1 MDIKRYLSLNH
12 YSLFRICDTNCKR
25 LRARSDTECFSVCS
39 GLKLFDIRTRF
50 ENQAYLKLSQN
61 KFKQISVQ
69 LQTEHYHLNSPAKV
83 ERHAKEILKMEE
95 IINIKIIHHEK

>member
-1 MDIKRYLSLNH
+1 M
-12 YSLFRICDTNCKR
+12 
-25 LRARSDTECFSVCS
+25 
-39 GLKLFDIRTRF
+39 
-50 ENQAYLKLSQN
+50 LSQN

>member
-1 MDIKRYLSLNH
+1 MKFSIRVYC
-12 YSLFRICDTNCKR
+12 LFF
-25 LRARSDTECFSVCS
+25 L
-39 GLKLFDIRTRF
+39 LFIFLAQEF
-50 ENQAYLKLSQN
+50 ENRAYLKLSQN

-95 IINIKIIHHEK
+95 VINIKIIHYEK

>member
-1 MDIKRYLSLNH
+1 MKFSIRL
-12 YSLFRICDTNCKR
+12 YSLFFLLFALLC
-25 LRARSDTECFSVCS
+25 VC
-39 GLKLFDIRTRF
+39 LETVKVRWQIAQEF

-61 KFKQISVQ
+61 KFKQISIQ

-95 IINIKIIHHEK
+95 IINIKVIHHEK

>member
-1 MDIKRYLSLNH
+1 MTYITRSYL
-12 YSLFRICDTNCKR
+12 LFFLLFIFLCICLDTVKVR
-25 LRARSDTECFSVCS
+25 WQIAQE
-39 GLKLFDIRTRF
+39 F
-50 ENQAYLKLSQN
+50 ENQAYLMLSQN

-95 IINIKIIHHEK
+95 IIHIKIIHHEK

>member
-1 MDIKRYLSLNH
+1 MATFKAAIISSSVASCFPKRIL
-12 YSLFRICDTNCKR
+12 LFF
-25 LRARSDTECFSVCS
+25 L
-39 GLKLFDIRTRF
+39 LFIFLCLCLETVKVRWQIAQEF
-50 ENQAYLKLSQN
+50 ENQAYLMLSQN

-95 IINIKIIHHEK
+95 IINIKSIHHEK